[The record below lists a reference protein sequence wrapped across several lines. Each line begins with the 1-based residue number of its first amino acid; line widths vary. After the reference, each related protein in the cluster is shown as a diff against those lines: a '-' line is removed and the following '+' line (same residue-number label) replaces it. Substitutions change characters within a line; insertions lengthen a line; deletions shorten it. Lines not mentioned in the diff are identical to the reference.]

1 MLNVL
6 ESIQLSTEY
15 LEKKGIDS
23 PRINA
28 ELLLADILKCKRLD
42 LYLRFDQPLSSE
54 EKDIYRSYIARRGK
68 FEPLQYILG
77 KVEFYGEEFIVNP
90 NVLIPRQETEIVLEK
105 IHSLLKDIENPF
117 ILDIGTGAGI
127 LAIMVAKY
135 FENSKI
141 VATDISK
148 LALETAE
155 NNSITL
161 QVNDRITFLQ
171 DDILNTKLDT
181 HFEEFD
187 MIISNPPYVD
197 KNEFIN
203 LQKEIVQFEPK
214 NAVTD
219 DSDGYTFYKKI
230 IELNKKLLKS
240 NGILVFELGQNQYKK
255 VSKFMEENDYQD
267 IQIVKDYLGIERVI
281 SGVKK

>member
-15 LEKKGIDS
+15 LDKKGIES

-42 LYLRFDQPLSSE
+42 LYLRFDQPLSNE
-54 EKDIYRSYIARRGK
+54 EKDKYRSYISRRGK

-90 NVLIPRQETEIVLEK
+90 NVLIPRPETEIVLEK
-105 IHSLLKDIENPF
+105 IHSLLKNIENPF
-117 ILDIGTGAGI
+117 VLDIGTGSGI

-135 FENSKI
+135 YENSKI
-141 VATDISK
+141 LATDISN
-148 LALETAE
+148 LALETAK
-155 NNSITL
+155 NNANNL
-161 QVNDRITFLQ
+161 NVDNRITFLQ
-171 DDILNTKLDT
+171 DDILNTKIDAL
-181 HFEEFD
+181 FD

-197 KNEFIN
+197 KNEFCN

-219 DSDGYTFYKKI
+219 NNDGYIFYKKI
-230 IELNKKLLKS
+230 IDLSKQLLKP
-240 NGILVFELGQNQYKK
+240 NGILVFELGQNQFQK
-255 VSKFMEENDYQD
+255 VSKYMEENNFYD
-267 IQIVKDYLGIERVI
+267 IQIEKDYLGIERVI

>member
-54 EKDIYRSYIARRGK
+54 EKDKYRGYISRRGK

-105 IHSLLKDIENPF
+105 IHSLVKDIENPF
-117 ILDIGTGAGI
+117 ILDIGTGSGI

-135 FENSKI
+135 FKNSKI

-148 LALETAE
+148 LALETAKI
-155 NNSITL
+155 NALNL
-161 QVNDRITFLQ
+161 QVEDRITFLQ
-171 DDILNTKLDT
+171 DDILNTKINT
-181 HFEEFD
+181 HFEKFD

-197 KNEFIN
+197 KNEFTN
-203 LQKEIVQFEPK
+203 LQKEIVEFEPRY
-214 NAVTD
+214 AVTD
-219 DSDGYTFYKKI
+219 NNDGYTFYKKI
-230 IELNKKLLKS
+230 IELHNQLLKD
-240 NGILVFELGQNQYKK
+240 NGILVFELGQKQYKQ
-255 VSKFMEENDYQD
+255 VIKFMEENNFQD
-267 IQIVKDYLGIERVI
+267 IKIEKDYLGIERVI